1 MEAPSSH
8 WATDE
13 VLFAS
18 LPGGQEVI
26 DWFGFCPSFHDG
38 TLERLELSAG
48 SAILTVRS
56 HRMGGTTDG
65 SGLYVLDRKASVSL
79 TMRGVTGVKLQGDA
93 GSIIT
98 DLVIRRLDTEPA
110 RSDWATCAGPT
121 RGDIEIA
128 FDTAVGL
135 YGTIY
140 AKELTF
146 ELLPATDDPA

>member
-1 MEAPSSH
+1 MEMPSSD

-38 TLERLELSAG
+38 TLERLELVGGNAN
-48 SAILTVRS
+48 LTVRTY
-56 HRMGGTTDG
+56 RMGSKTDAEG
-65 SGLYVLDRKASVSL
+65 FYVADRKAAVTL
-79 TMRGVTGVKLQGDA
+79 VMRGVTGLKLEGDA
-93 GSIIT
+93 GSIISE
-98 DLVIRRLDTEPA
+98 LIIRRLDTEQP
-110 RSDWATCAGPT
+110 RSDWETCGGPT
-121 RGDIEIA
+121 VGEIEVA

-140 AKELTF
+140 TKELSF
-146 ELLPATDDPA
+146 ELRPLPQT

>member
-1 MEAPSSH
+1 MEMPSSD

-18 LPGGQEVI
+18 LPGGQDVI

-38 TLERLELSAG
+38 TLERLELAAG
-48 SAILTVRS
+48 NAILTVRTY
-56 HRMGGTTDG
+56 RMGTKTDAEG
-65 SGLYVLDRKASVSL
+65 FYVTDRKACVTLS
-79 TMRGVTGVKLQGDA
+79 MRGVTGVKLEGDA
-93 GSIIT
+93 GSIIGE
-98 DLVIRRLDTEPA
+98 LVIRRLETEPA
-110 RSDWATCAGPT
+110 RSDWETCVGPG

-146 ELLPATDDPA
+146 ELLPVREDPA